1 MDLERS
7 SESDIDSQMDVDIEK
22 HADDLCWT
30 PMRSSRVSKPSERSF
45 LHVTNRKTVLESS
58 FCLPDEKITHAT
70 MQNWYEQCCEAHS
83 NKGQCWTINWRQ
95 TQVNSEKSNHPQL
108 TKSKNE
114 KSHAT

>member
-45 LHVTNRKTVLESS
+45 LHVTN
-58 FCLPDEKITHAT
+58 
-70 MQNWYEQCCEAHS
+70 
-83 NKGQCWTINWRQ
+83 
-95 TQVNSEKSNHPQL
+95 
-108 TKSKNE
+108 
-114 KSHAT
+114 